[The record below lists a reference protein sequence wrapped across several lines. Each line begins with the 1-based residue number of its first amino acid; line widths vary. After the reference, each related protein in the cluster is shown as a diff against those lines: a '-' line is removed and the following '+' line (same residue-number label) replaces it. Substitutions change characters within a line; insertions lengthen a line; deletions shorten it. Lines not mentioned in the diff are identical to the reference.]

1 MKRAQV
7 DARDV
12 IEELKRQIAE
22 QAQEIAMLRVQLN
35 NGTDG
40 ENIHDGESGAAT

>member
-1 MKRAQV
+1 MNKASV

-22 QAQEIAMLRVQLN
+22 QAQEIAVLRVQLN
-35 NGTDG
+35 NGTDR
-40 ENIHDGESGAAT
+40 ENIHDGEPGAAT